1 MPRLSSTPRRR
12 RPATTDRSAAAN
24 QLASSG
30 SWSTVHAVSG
40 TCSTRSPQRRQS
52 TLVGKALRLTPD
64 VEEAVV
70 VAAEAVA
77 ASVAGERQEAAMS
90 FPQVCPLEREAVVA
104 EAEAAG
110 AAG

>member
-12 RPATTDRSAAAN
+12 MPATTDRSAAAN

-64 VEEAVV
+64 VEAVVV
-70 VAAEAVA
+70 VAAEAVV
-77 ASVAGERQEAAMS
+77 ASVAGEREEAAKS
-90 FPQVCPLEREAVVA
+90 FPQRVPPEREAVVVA
-104 EAEAAG
+104 AVEVAAG
-110 AAG
+110 